1 MLRRLHE
8 IMRGDVEQA
17 LLHLFSDQLS
27 EAEAA
32 AMRNRVERDSRYR
45 EEFEGSLE
53 VLASMEGLAD
63 DRQIRT
69 IAVEYS
75 RLLQKHR
82 FRRSVALGMA
92 AGLLLAFG
100 AAVTFFSPWSGSG
113 ETAPQEYST
122 RIGEQR
128 TIELDDGS
136 VVMLN
141 TASRLA
147 VDYSAQ
153 VRRIRL
159 EQGEA
164 YFVVAEDRQ
173 RPFTVNLGALSATA
187 LGTEFNL
194 RRHPGHYQ
202 IAVIEGAVAWHAST
216 VAVSSLPAPTWADGQ
231 EVVLSPAA
239 QHGVAE
245 GWVAEFNVN
254 HNRLKAYRP
263 ASMDR
268 FHDWRSGTLVFY
280 REPLHRV
287 IEELNRYSRREI
299 RIEDAAVR
307 DLSVYTTA
315 SIQEIDSV
323 LDGLEMLLPIEV
335 TRNYDRIVIRGTPEP

>member
-1 MLRRLHE
+1 MLRNLHE

-17 LLHLFSDQLS
+17 LLHLFSDRLS

-92 AGLLLAFG
+92 AGLLLALG
-100 AAVTFFSPWSGSG
+100 AAVMFFSPWSGSG

-141 TASRLA
+141 TATRLA
-147 VDYSAQ
+147 VDYNAQ

-164 YFVVAEDRQ
+164 YFVVAEDLQ
-173 RPFTVNLGALSATA
+173 RPFTVDLGVLSATA
-187 LGTEFNL
+187 FGTEFNL

-202 IAVIEGAVAWHAST
+202 IAVIEGAIAWHEST
-216 VAVSSLPAPTWADGQ
+216 VAVSSLPAPKWADGQ
-231 EVVLSPAA
+231 EVVLSPGRAARRGGRLGGRIQRKPQPAEGVSAGFHGSIPRLAQWNAYVLPGAAA
-239 QHGVAE
+239 QGDRGV
-245 GWVAEFNVN
+245 
-254 HNRLKAYRP
+254 
-263 ASMDR
+263 
-268 FHDWRSGTLVFY
+268 
-280 REPLHRV
+280 EPLFAQG
-287 IEELNRYSRREI
+287 NP
-299 RIEDAAVR
+299 D
-307 DLSVYTTA
+307 
-315 SIQEIDSV
+315 
-323 LDGLEMLLPIEV
+323 
-335 TRNYDRIVIRGTPEP
+335 